1 MNAKGLRLAAALGA
15 IAALGGCVQVHAYQR
30 ERLAKP
36 IMAMQ
41 DDPEE
46 AVLEQHFFQAREGA
60 TGGYGTAGGGCGCN

>member
-1 MNAKGLRLAAALGA
+1 MKKRIGTVLFAIGALTLLAS
-15 IAALGGCVQVHAYQR
+15 CVRARPYQR

-36 IMAMQ
+36 IMSLAG
-41 DDPEE
+41 DPEE